1 MRIHF
6 FGNRLLTEKQTPSR
20 KAIYRFFRDTGK
32 AGIDLILLGLADLR
46 GTSANELTLETWT
59 AYLDVARILLENY
72 WERPEEVVAPPR
84 LLDGH
89 ELMKELN
96 LTPGPII
103 GQLLETIRENQ
114 AAGKIE
120 NREQALSFAR
130 EAMEKGPSAGE
141 A

>member
-1 MRIHF
+1 MRIHSF
-6 FGNRLLTEKQTPSR
+6 ATRLEGDKQTPSR
-20 KAIYRFFRDTGK
+20 KAIYRFFRDSGE
-32 AGIDLILLGLADLR
+32 AGIDLILLALADVR
-46 GTSANELTLETWT
+46 ATYATNLTQETWV
-59 AYLDVARILLENY
+59 AYLNIARILLENY

-89 ELMKELN
+89 DLMKELN
-96 LTPGPII
+96 IDAGPLI

-120 NREQALSFAR
+120 NKEQALTFAR
-130 EAMEKGPSAGE
+130 EEVAKGFTGE